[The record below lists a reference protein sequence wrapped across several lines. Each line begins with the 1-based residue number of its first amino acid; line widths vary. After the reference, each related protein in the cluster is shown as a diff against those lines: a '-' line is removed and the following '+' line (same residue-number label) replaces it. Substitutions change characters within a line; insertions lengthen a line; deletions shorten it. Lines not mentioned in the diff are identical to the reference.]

1 MPNQPDGPTNVYC
14 LALNGSSGLTLAAGQ
29 ILTLRLYWACGRR
42 FLLVGWYQWCA
53 VSLRPMSVFTTYLQ
67 LGFLHICSWQATDH
81 LTFLLALCAP
91 YVLADWRRVVALVT
105 SFTLG
110 HSITLALATLSS
122 MWVDSPLTKE
132 LNSWLPV
139 PFTTIIEFL
148 IPVTILLTAL
158 VNMMQAGPAL
168 DRRSRRETSILW
180 AAPNALAAAFGLIH
194 GLGFSNYLRALLGD
208 KRLPIAEL
216 LSFNLGVELGQLLV
230 VSVILLLGFV
240 LLRLV
245 GVARRDWVLTV
256 SGAALG
262 VATLLLLQ
270 MAQ

>member
-1 MPNQPDGPTNVYC
+1 
-14 LALNGSSGLTLAAGQ
+14 
-29 ILTLRLYWACGRR
+29 
-42 FLLVGWYQWCA
+42 
-53 VSLRPMSVFTTYLQ
+53 MSVFTTYLQ

-110 HSITLALATLSS
+110 HSITLALATLG
-122 MWVDSPLTKE
+122 VVGVNAP
-132 LNSWLPV
+132 
-139 PFTTIIEFL
+139 IIEAL
-148 IPVTILLTAL
+148 IPVTIILTAL
-158 VNMMQAGPAL
+158 VNMRQAGPVL
-168 DRRSRRETSILW
+168 DRRSRRETPVLW

-194 GLGFSNYLRALLGD
+194 GLGFSNYLRALLGA
-208 KRLPIAEL
+208 KSRPVAEL

-240 LLRLV
+240 LLRVV
-245 GVARRDWVLTV
+245 GVARRDWILTV

>member
-1 MPNQPDGPTNVYC
+1 
-14 LALNGSSGLTLAAGQ
+14 
-29 ILTLRLYWACGRR
+29 
-42 FLLVGWYQWCA
+42 
-53 VSLRPMSVFTTYLQ
+53 MSVFTTYLQ

-105 SFTLG
+105 SFTVG
-110 HSITLALATLSS
+110 HSITLALATLGVVGASAPIIEALIP
-122 MWVDSPLTKE
+122 M
-132 LNSWLPV
+132 
-139 PFTTIIEFL
+139 TII
-148 IPVTILLTAL
+148 LTAL
-158 VNMMQAGPAL
+158 VNMKQAGPVL
-168 DRRSRRETSILW
+168 DRRSRREKPVLW
-180 AAPNALAAAFGLIH
+180 AAPNALAAGFGLIH
-194 GLGFSNYLRALLGD
+194 GLGFSNYLRQLLGA
-208 KRLPIAEL
+208 KSRPVAEL

-240 LLRLV
+240 LLRVV

-270 MAQ
+270 MAR

>member
-1 MPNQPDGPTNVYC
+1 
-14 LALNGSSGLTLAAGQ
+14 
-29 ILTLRLYWACGRR
+29 
-42 FLLVGWYQWCA
+42 
-53 VSLRPMSVFTTYLQ
+53 MSVFTTYLQ

-105 SFTLG
+105 SFTVG
-110 HSITLALATLSS
+110 HSITLALATLG
-122 MWVDSPLTKE
+122 VVGVNAP
-132 LNSWLPV
+132 
-139 PFTTIIEFL
+139 IIEAL
-148 IPVTILLTAL
+148 IPVTIILTAL
-158 VNMMQAGPAL
+158 VNMKQAGPSL
-168 DRRSRRETSILW
+168 DRRSRRDTSVLW

-194 GLGFSNYLRALLGD
+194 GLGFSNYLRALLGA
-208 KRLPIAEL
+208 KSRPVVEL

-240 LLRLV
+240 LLRIL
-245 GVARRDWVLTV
+245 GVARRDWILTV

-270 MAQ
+270 MRG